1 MGAAMSCYLDAPILE
16 QERSSGSSLA
26 KTDVEQNLLGV
37 SYGACAVQG
46 WRRAQEDAHIT
57 AVNFD
62 VSAGLSLFAVF
73 DGHGGAEVA
82 QYCAARFGDVLKSE
96 AAYKF
101 GDYASALRDAFLRID
116 ETLRSDAGLAEVS
129 RLADEHSVAQKRIND
144 AHQPAGDG
152 AAGAHG
158 ASAAQVDQIKK
169 MIFAQLGGNPAAA
182 DDEDDNDDDDPRED
196 DEAAGAPEAAGDAPR
211 GGAPDAAA
219 TEEEDEDDDERPG
232 FSSGCTAVVVLL
244 DRKRRLLW
252 CANAGD
258 SRAVLLRGGA
268 AVALSYDHKPEDALE
283 SRRIEL
289 AGGHVVDGRV
299 DGNLN
304 LSRALGD
311 LRYKA
316 EGHLGPHEQRISA
329 LPDVLEVEL
338 REGLDGGLVL
348 ICDGITGVM
357 ENDDVAARLAAAP
370 AISAVDAAADLCCH
384 CVAVDCGGDGTGCD
398 NETVLVVRFSAPAA
412 ADGKAPQE
420 PRTADLAPFVPG
432 PVAAAAAPKNDDEAP
447 PSKRPKPSTE

>member
-37 SYGACAVQG
+37 SYGACA
-46 WRRAQEDAHIT
+46 EDAHIT

-158 ASAAQVDQIKK
+158 ASAAQ
-169 MIFAQLGGNPAAA
+169 
-182 DDEDDNDDDDPRED
+182 
-196 DEAAGAPEAAGDAPR
+196 
-211 GGAPDAAA
+211 
-219 TEEEDEDDDERPG
+219 DDDERPG